1 MIEKQIQK
9 MKDIQKEEEDLKKQ
23 QALVEQKKESQAKT
37 MSEHIKGVLPEKV
50 QSQSIVQKKSGSL
63 EGMKKEVDEMNKNM
77 KGMIFNIVETIQPAL

>member
-37 MSEHIKGVLPEKV
+37 MSDHIKKVLPEKN
-50 QSQSIVQKKSGSL
+50 QS
-63 EGMKKEVDEMNKNM
+63 
-77 KGMIFNIVETIQPAL
+77 